1 MIVVDIVQ
9 FICLILIV
17 YMLVKVVVLQNG
29 TNEKFRTAIH
39 DMTDLMREMLARIED
54 LGGTDES

>member
-1 MIVVDIVQ
+1 MTVVDIVQ

-17 YMLVKVVVLQNG
+17 SMLVKVVVLQNEN
-29 TNEKFRTAIH
+29 NEKFRTAIH

-54 LGGTDES
+54 LGGR